1 MLIQNKLIVWFSAL
15 VASILILFSL
25 SVYYFYSLYREQ
37 AFYDRLSSKAI
48 INARLMLKSDK
59 LNEEVLKYMERKDL
73 NSLDSEMVNIF
84 NDQDILVYSNS
95 GKEEFSADPDQL
107 EEIRHQKIIKWEN
120 GPLEGLGFIYQDN
133 QKNYVLMISAIDRE
147 GLKKLENLKL
157 ILIVAN
163 IISVLVV
170 ALTGWLFARAVLYP
184 ISEVIKEV
192 NSITAATLS
201 VRVHEGNKKDEI
213 AQLAFTFNR
222 MLDRVQQSYESQKSF
237 VSNASHELR
246 TPMSVL
252 LSELE
257 TSYLYDHDLTSSKE
271 SIYSATE
278 EIKKLIKLTNGLL
291 NLAKV
296 DDAKS
301 LTFNGKVSLDE
312 IILKCI
318 DETKRAYPS
327 QEISFGFGR
336 IELDIFEL
344 EVLGNEELL
353 KMAIGNIIENACKYS
368 NGKGVDITM
377 EVLSNKSVTIKVK
390 DYGLGMDDVTLMRIA
405 QPLFR
410 GERVRNLPGY
420 GIGLS
425 LSKKIITYHQGQ
437 LLFESEEDKGTL
449 VTVIFHSV

>member
-1 MLIQNKLIVWFSAL
+1 
-15 VASILILFSL
+15 
-25 SVYYFYSLYREQ
+25 
-37 AFYDRLSSKAI
+37 
-48 INARLMLKSDK
+48 
-59 LNEEVLKYMERKDL
+59 
-73 NSLDSEMVNIF
+73 
-84 NDQDILVYSNS
+84 
-95 GKEEFSADPDQL
+95 
-107 EEIRHQKIIKWEN
+107 
-120 GPLEGLGFIYQDN
+120 
-133 QKNYVLMISAIDRE
+133 
-147 GLKKLENLKL
+147 
-157 ILIVAN
+157 
-163 IISVLVV
+163 
-170 ALTGWLFARAVLYP
+170 
-184 ISEVIKEV
+184 
-192 NSITAATLS
+192 
-201 VRVHEGNKKDEI
+201 
-213 AQLAFTFNR
+213 
-222 MLDRVQQSYESQKSF
+222 
-237 VSNASHELR
+237 
-246 TPMSVL
+246 
-252 LSELE
+252 
-257 TSYLYDHDLTSSKE
+257 
-271 SIYSATE
+271 
-278 EIKKLIKLTNGLL
+278 
-291 NLAKV
+291 V